1 MENTKSQVEQK
12 SSAINSDTD
21 QKNQIEE
28 SLSSNEN
35 IVYISKSRTKYHR
48 SICKTLKF
56 SRIAKNLS
64 SVGNLYQPCRLCF
77 KDVFSLKLRVKK
89 DAPKILENS
98 KLNETKNDI
107 KLLIRQEESNKFEE
121 KNKIEN
127 YIFYKS
133 ELARKQDK
141 ERENKLISEPKL
153 KPKVILENK
162 KILKLIDLPRSI

>member
-1 MENTKSQVEQK
+1 MN
-12 SSAINSDTD
+12 
-21 QKNQIEE
+21 KNPLRLIPIQIKFKKVCP
-28 SLSSNEN
+28 NNDN
-35 IVYISKSRTKYHR
+35 IVYISKSGTKYHR

-56 SRIAKNLS
+56 SRIPKNLS
-64 SVGNLYQPCRLCF
+64 SVCNLYQPCRLCF
-77 KDVFSLKLRVKK
+77 NDVFSIQLRDKK

-98 KLNETKNDI
+98 KLNETINDI
-107 KLLIRQEESNKFEE
+107 KLQIRQEESNKFEE

-153 KPKVILENK
+153 KPKVIIENK